1 MRRVG
6 WSNCTRLRQR
16 GELTLPRPLCLV
28 RNRRE
33 PRIAQL
39 NSRWHGTLSPRC
51 PACPTSTTLTAS
63 CTQCKLTVVMKKT
76 LGDRLR
82 ELRDARD
89 LSLRELA
96 KQLGD
101 VTAAHLS
108 DIEFGRRFPSEELL
122 ARLAKFF
129 KVEETELRALD
140 TRPPVEEMKRLARS
154 EERRVVEECRSRWWA
169 DQ

>member
-1 MRRVG
+1 
-6 WSNCTRLRQR
+6 
-16 GELTLPRPLCLV
+16 
-28 RNRRE
+28 
-33 PRIAQL
+33 
-39 NSRWHGTLSPRC
+39 
-51 PACPTSTTLTAS
+51 
-63 CTQCKLTVVMKKT
+63 MKKT

-140 TRPPVEEMKRLARS
+140 TRPPVEEMKRLAQTDPAFGLALRKLVDK
-154 EERRVVEECRSRWWA
+154 EFTTEDILKLTKGKA
-169 DQ
+169 DRPKQK